1 MSQQEDMV
9 AQDAG
14 HDQETGSYV
23 AMSPAADVPDGTEE
37 TTDEVLDDLE

>member
-14 HDQETGSYV
+14 HDEETGSYV
-23 AMSPAADVPDGTEE
+23 AVSPAAEAA
-37 TTDEVLDDLE
+37 DDAGDTADDAIED